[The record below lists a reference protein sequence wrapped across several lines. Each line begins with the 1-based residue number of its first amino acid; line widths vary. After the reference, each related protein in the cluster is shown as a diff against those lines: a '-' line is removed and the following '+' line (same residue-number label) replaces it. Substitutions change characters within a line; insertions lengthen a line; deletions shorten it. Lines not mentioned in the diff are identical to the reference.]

1 MAKMFYS
8 EARVIYADTDAM
20 GVAYHGNYI
29 KWFEIGRTEY
39 LRQIGYPY
47 AALERE
53 GLWLPVTEVVCKYRR
68 PALYDD
74 LLSIA
79 TWVDDLGG
87 ASIVMGY
94 EIRRGRDGELLA
106 TGKTWH
112 GITDHSLKPMRLKRV
127 MPELHAAV
135 VETLEA
141 SRVQGNQAGVER

>member
-1 MAKMFYS
+1 MAKVFYS

-47 AALERE
+47 SSLEKE
-53 GLWLPVTEVVCKYRR
+53 GLWLPVAEVTCAYKR

-74 LLSIA
+74 IISIA
-79 TWVDDLGG
+79 AWVESLGG

-94 EIRRGRDGELLA
+94 EIRRGKGGELLA
-106 TGKTWH
+106 TGRSRH
-112 GITDHSLKPMRLKRV
+112 GITDHNLKPIRLKKTT
-127 MPELHAAV
+127 PGLYAAV
-135 VETLEA
+135 VESFT
-141 SRVQGNQAGVER
+141 Q